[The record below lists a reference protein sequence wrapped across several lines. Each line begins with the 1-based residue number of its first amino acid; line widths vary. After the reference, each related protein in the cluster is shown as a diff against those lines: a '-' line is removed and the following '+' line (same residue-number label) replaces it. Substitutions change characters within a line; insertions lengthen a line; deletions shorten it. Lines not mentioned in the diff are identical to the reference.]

1 MKVLSL
7 TTPQAL
13 NLPLALIKLLFIF
26 FAAGLAPAVF
36 AQADEKPRAVADI
49 TPHQVVEQVTTELM
63 KLVESKQNAI
73 KQNPEKYYA
82 DVHAILD
89 DAVNFQFI
97 ARAVMGSYWK
107 QATPEQQKSFVETF
121 KKDMVETYAKGMA
134 NFADLKIEVEPPQ
147 GEVPTSGKA
156 TVVQKITS
164 ADKVNRVA
172 YTLGKRE
179 GGQWQLINVV
189 LDGVNLGK
197 TLRSQFAQ
205 AMKENNGDLDSTIA
219 NWASQSEPPA
229 AQG

>member
-7 TTPQAL
+7 MTSL
-13 NLPLALIKLLFIF
+13 VLKHLFL
-26 FAAGLAPAVF
+26 FAAIGIAPMVF
-36 AQADEKPRAVADI
+36 AQADGKSPVVADT
-49 TPHQVVEQVTTELM
+49 TPHQVVEEVTTELM
-63 KLVESKQNAI
+63 KLVESKQNLI
-73 KQNPEKYYA
+73 KQNPEKYFA

-107 QATPEQQKSFVETF
+107 QASPEQQERFTETF
-121 KKDMVETYAKGMA
+121 KKDLVETYAKGMA

-147 GEVPTSGKA
+147 GDVPSSGKA

-205 AMKENNGDLDSTIA
+205 AMKENNGDLNSTIA

-229 AQG
+229 AQD

>member
-7 TTPQAL
+7 I
-13 NLPLALIKLLFIF
+13 NPLALITTVLMLTAVGI
-26 FAAGLAPAVF
+26 ASTVF
-36 AQADEKPRAVADI
+36 AQEDEKSPVVADA
-49 TPHQVVEQVTTELM
+49 TPHQVVEEVTTELM
-63 KLVESKQNAI
+63 KLVESKQNSI
-73 KQNPEKYYA
+73 KQNPQKYYD
-82 DVHAILD
+82 DVQAILD

-107 QATPEQQKSFVETF
+107 QATPEQQKNFIETF
-121 KKDMVETYAKGMA
+121 KKDMVQTYAKGMA

-147 GEVPTSGKA
+147 GEVPTTGKA